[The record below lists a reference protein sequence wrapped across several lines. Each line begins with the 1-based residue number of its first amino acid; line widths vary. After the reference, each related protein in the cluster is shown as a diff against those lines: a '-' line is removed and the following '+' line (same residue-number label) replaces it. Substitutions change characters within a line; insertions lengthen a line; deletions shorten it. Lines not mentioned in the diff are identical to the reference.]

1 VATPPPIPP
10 PAVATPP
17 AVGLVIVDPA
27 NGSTTS
33 ENSVVISGLAQPNV
47 TITHDIPNW
56 FDEHTTTDSQ
66 GRWSFT
72 ESLAQGENTFKFR
85 VADDMTTEVTLTIY
99 YQPA

>member
-1 VATPPPIPP
+1 
-10 PAVATPP
+10 
-17 AVGLVIVDPA
+17 VILQPA

-33 ENSVVISGLAQPNV
+33 DHSVVISGLTQPNV

-56 FDEHTTTDSQ
+56 FDEHTTADSE

-72 ESLAQGENTFKFR
+72 ESLAEGQNTFKFR

-99 YQPA
+99 YQPG